1 VHLDEALRLDPRNL
15 IAHLKLGEVLLR
27 QNQPEQ
33 AIPHFQRAILG
44 QPDWKEAREG
54 LDAARAA
61 LKE

>member
-1 VHLDEALRLDPRNL
+1 
-15 IAHLKLGEVLLR
+15 VLLR

-54 LDAARAA
+54 LEAARAA
-61 LKE
+61 LKK

>member
-54 LDAARAA
+54 LEAARAA
-61 LKE
+61 LKK